1 MKNIIVI
8 SFILLLASCEAD
20 KYKISKY
27 YTDSERDTL
36 LTNMITY
43 VYTKAPGA
51 TDSTKWK
58 PEFRSF
64 YNKSLPSFH
73 IENYFIAENGW
84 HYYFMIR
91 PVGGSTKRRGV
102 IGKFKLEKGSLKPTE
117 FEETLNTPH
126 LDEEIVRERGSF
138 LFKEL
143 VKNGDFDKYLTMKH
157 YIQWPDSTLVYN
169 KRTNNWEIPKQKAF
183 AD

>member
-1 MKNIIVI
+1 LKNLLII
-8 SFILLLASCEAD
+8 SFLFLLGCQAD
-20 KYKISKY
+20 KYKTSKY
-27 YTDSERDTL
+27 YTNSERDSL
-36 LTNMITY
+36 LVNMITY

-51 TDSTKWK
+51 TDSTKWE
-58 PEFRSF
+58 PQFRTF
-64 YNKSLPSFH
+64 YKNSLPSFF

-91 PVGGSTKRRGV
+91 PVGGSSKRRGV

-117 FEETLNTPH
+117 FEETVNTPH

-143 VKNGDFDKYLTMKH
+143 VNNGNLDKYLSMKH
-157 YIQWPDSTLVYN
+157 YIEWPDSTLVYD
-169 KRTNNWEIPKQKAF
+169 KKTNNWVVPNSKISAN
-183 AD
+183 